1 MKHFY
6 VLWSTLCLQMKNS
19 FARPMFRFCLLANP
33 IVNTVL
39 MYEMFQS
46 AGQENF
52 TTYVILGAGLMGL
65 WSCICFSS
73 AGDINRERF
82 CGTLPLIFST
92 PARFSSIILGKIV
105 GNTLLSLITLILS
118 FLTAL
123 LLYGIWPEVQSPGFL
138 MLSLFAAIL
147 CFVSISSI
155 IAYLLTLSRKTQ
167 LYMNCIEIPVI
178 LLCGFAFPLEV
189 LPRWIQPLSFAL
201 SPTWAV
207 KLIRMSVGGVADA
220 AAYWTT
226 LGILAAMTAAYTL
239 AGALLARA
247 IDNQVRIKATLEVM

>member
-1 MKHFY
+1 MKHFN
-6 VLWSTLCLQMKNS
+6 VLWSTLRLQMKNS

-82 CGTLPLIFST
+82 SGTLPLIFST
-92 PARFSSIILGKIV
+92 PSRFSSIILGKIV
-105 GNTLLSLITLILS
+105 GNTLLSLITLVLS

-138 MLSLFAAIL
+138 LLSLFAAIL

-207 KLIRMSVGGVADA
+207 KLIRMSVGGVTDA

-226 LGILAAMTAAYTL
+226 LGILAAMTAAYTF
-239 AGALLARA
+239 AGALLART